1 MRARHRQ
8 LRLNDESLG
17 PIRSPFSTA
26 AISLSRDTIVTML
39 CVLKHL
45 VAGSGDFVY
54 LMLAARD
61 RQGDL
66 RDKKVFM
73 ASEDKDDS
81 AADAG
86 NKVSDGS
93 ITGNA
98 VTNLNIGYLEQQ
110 LGSPFRLG
118 SLSGAGGDHGSS
130 TSLLESLVCLLGEE
144 VRVLFSSS
152 EAELLTGLLAMLTR
166 PLDGIPDSFT
176 VSDSEP
182 PQAKAKEDV
191 AVEDQG
197 KSSTNIK
204 HTLKGRVG

>member
-66 RDKKVFM
+66 RDKKVFLV
-73 ASEDKDDS
+73 SEDKDDS

-98 VTNLNIGYLEQQ
+98 VTKFEHRT
-110 LGSPFRLG
+110 FRTTTWQ
-118 SLSGAGGDHGSS
+118 SHP
-130 TSLLESLVCLLGEE
+130 
-144 VRVLFSSS
+144 VR
-152 EAELLTGLLAMLTR
+152 
-166 PLDGIPDSFT
+166 FT
-176 VSDSEP
+176 LR
-182 PQAKAKEDV
+182 
-191 AVEDQG
+191 G
-197 KSSTNIK
+197 W
-204 HTLKGRVG
+204 R